1 MISGEKIAT
10 YIAQPQLTEGV
21 DIKDIAELIKKYP
34 FCSSLYVLQLK
45 AMAVAND
52 LDFERQLKLTSIHAH
67 DREHLYHLIHS
78 GEQTEPLEIESET
91 VVIEEE
97 VTVET
102 PEKIEISDSEPEIL
116 ASEPDKPEIEVV
128 EIVEEPK
135 DEKEAIAPEV
145 DELMPDIFNTVMDA
159 NFVDSAIE
167 ELPAHKTK
175 EDETETEPVES
186 EAKPA
191 LEPEEKIETPSEN
204 LTFSQWLR
212 QKQKGTTTPTKTS
225 PIEETIPVEKPVAKN
240 TVDALLEKF
249 IREEPRISKPI
260 KDFYNPAKNA
270 RKSIEE
276 SDDLVTETLAEI
288 HVLQKNFQKA
298 ISAYE
303 KLILLYP
310 EKKTFFASRIEKIR
324 EEIKNK

>member
-1 MISGEKIAT
+1 MISGEKIAA
-10 YIAQPQLTEGV
+10 YIAQPQLTEGA
-21 DIKDIAELIKKYP
+21 DIRDIAELIKKYP

-45 AMAVAND
+45 AMALAND
-52 LDFERQLKLTSIHAH
+52 LDFERQLKLSSIHAH
-67 DREHLYHLIHS
+67 DREHLYQLIHS
-78 GEQTEPLEIESET
+78 GEQAEQVEIRTETEPEVIYEITTE
-91 VVIEEE
+91 VV
-97 VTVET
+97 
-102 PEKIEISDSEPEIL
+102 EKIDITPSEP
-116 ASEPDKPEIEVV
+116 KIEVV
-128 EIVEEPK
+128 EFIDQTPT
-135 DEKEAIAPEV
+135 EKEAVEPTLEEN
-145 DELMPDIFNTVMDA
+145 ELIPDIFNTLMDA
-159 NFVDSAIE
+159 NFVDSEIE
-167 ELPAHKTK
+167 ELPDHKTIEDKPK
-175 EDETETEPVES
+175 EEEKEIEPVQAEAKTEP
-186 EAKPA
+186 
-191 LEPEEKIETPSEN
+191 EKIETPAEN

-212 QKQKGTTTPTKTS
+212 LKQKGTHNTTEAA
-225 PIEETIPVEKPVAKN
+225 PIEETVKEEKPVLKN

-249 IREEPRISKPI
+249 IRDEPRISKPI

-270 RKSIEE
+270 RQSIEE